1 MPFFSIGISGLTIP
15 ARIIES
21 PASKKGLVVRQTNKI
36 MAIASIPESFS
47 LIKVLGRF
55 EHKVNAVG
63 LKNLGN
69 QGSWDR
75 LNCEDSLSK

>member
-1 MPFFSIGISGLTIP
+1 MSGLTIP

-21 PASKKGLVVRQTNKI
+21 PTSKKGLVVRQTNKI